1 MCTGIFQ
8 LFFFFFNKGN
18 YSLVVKSSIIIH
30 FRIEMFLNFQKQ
42 TELPLTIKAAV

>member
-8 LFFFFFNKGN
+8 LSFFFNKSN
-18 YSLVVKSSIIIH
+18 YSLVKSSIIIH